1 MAFTLDRI
9 GWEDEPSTKT
19 PIDSGNLKKL
29 EDNTE
34 KFVENKVDGVEVYSN
49 SAGTTSSF
57 TLSQPLNDVNKI
69 RVHYKGKNTAF
80 ENEICEIKEIPV
92 VNGIVDSSLAAYYCG
107 STNLWIM
114 RASITISGKAAI
126 LSNNFVNIIGEEISI
141 NNTASIF
148 VTKVE
153 IL

>member
-1 MAFTLDRI
+1 MAFSLQRV
-9 GWEDEPSTKT
+9 GWNNGSSPAINDT
-19 PIDSGNLKKL
+19 NLKQM
-29 EDNTE
+29 ENNTE
-34 KFVENKVDGVEVYSN
+34 NFVENKVDGVEVYSN

-69 RVHYKGKNTAF
+69 RVHYKGKNSAF
-80 ENEICEIKEIPV
+80 SNEICEIKEIPV
-92 VNGIVDSSLAAYYCG
+92 VNGIVNSSLVAYYCG
-107 STNLWIM
+107 ETNLWIM
-114 RASITISGKAAI
+114 RVDIRISGKAAI
-126 LSNNFVNIIGEEISI
+126 LTNNIINIIGTEISV